1 MVQFCS
7 RGIAVTAACA
17 AFFVATLASAQEQSR
32 ERSTRD
38 EAPAIF
44 DVRKSL
50 PMEPTEKAYHD
61 FYINAGSEAGF
72 KRGQFLPIRRSL
84 PVHDPIQNKQQ
95 AVLTVPVGNVVV
107 IHVDRGLTVARLVQE
122 LGNEDRPTLEFEAIM
137 IGDHVDMKGIT
148 TTPPKEAGKKKTTHA
163 TVTTTEIAESSAGV
177 EQPTATVAP
186 VLAPAAPSAPA
197 ASPTTVANSVQA
209 PVGAPKVDAGGVKTH
224 GTEPKADSQR
234 VTQPLPPPTA

>member
-1 MVQFCS
+1 MVQFCL
-7 RGIAVTAACA
+7 RGIAIAAA
-17 AFFVATLASAQEQSR
+17 LFVATQANAQEQTR

-38 EAPAIF
+38 EVPAIF

-61 FYINAGSEAGF
+61 FYINAGIEAGF
-72 KRGQFLPIRRSL
+72 KRGQYLPIRRSL

-122 LGNEDRPTLEFEAIM
+122 VGNEDRPTLEFEAIM

-148 TTPPKEAGKKKTTHA
+148 TTPPKDAGKKKATQAPVSAAEVAEAAEATTLVPEQVAPTAAVVPAA
-163 TVTTTEIAESSAGV
+163 TTVSAGV
-177 EQPTATVAP
+177 QTLPVAP
-186 VLAPAAPSAPA
+186 KADASA
-197 ASPTTVANSVQA
+197 
-209 PVGAPKVDAGGVKTH
+209 VKTH
-224 GTEPKADSQR
+224 GTEPKVDSQR

>member
-1 MVQFCS
+1 MVQFCL
-7 RGIAVTAACA
+7 RGIAIAAVLFA
-17 AFFVATLASAQEQSR
+17 ASHVNAQEQTR

-38 EAPAIF
+38 EVPAIF

-72 KRGQFLPIRRSL
+72 KRGQYLPIRRSL

-137 IGDHVDMKGIT
+137 IGDQVDMKGIT
-148 TTPPKEAGKKKTTHA
+148 TTPPKETGKKKTT
-163 TVTTTEIAESSAGV
+163 
-177 EQPTATVAP
+177 Q
-186 VLAPAAPSAPA
+186 APATAAEVAEASAVPAGAVSLPEQQSAAPA
-197 ASPTTVANSVQA
+197 Q
-209 PVGAPKVDAGGVKTH
+209 VGPPKVDTSGVKAQ
-224 GTEPKADSQR
+224 GTEPKPDSQR
-234 VTQPLPPPTA
+234 VTQPLPPPTAS